1 MTENTTISERNNA
14 NQERKK
20 VNLGPNKNL
29 LILHFTVFVWGFTGI
44 LGQLISISAVN
55 LVWYRVLIASFS
67 LFLYFKF
74 NKTAFKIDRNT
85 VIKLGLTGALVG
97 GHWILFF
104 ASIKLSTVPVTLVC
118 LSSITLFTAIFE
130 PIINKKRTSKMEII
144 AGVFIVIGI
153 ILIFKFETKYTKGII
168 AGLISAVLAS
178 LFSIINSR
186 QVQRL
191 EAPVIAFYELSG
203 TLLWITIYLFITG
216 GVAEFAIPK
225 PADLGYLVLLGTVC
239 TSLAYVAGVSVMREL
254 SAFRVALITNLEPV
268 YGIIMAFLFF
278 GDMNKMSVGF
288 WVGSVIILSTIFLFP
303 VAQKQVTKRR
313 NR

>member
-1 MTENTTISERNNA
+1 MPSNVQ
-14 NQERKK
+14 NQG
-20 VNLGPNKNL
+20 LNKNL
-29 LILHFTVFVWGFTGI
+29 LILHFTVFIWGFTGI

-55 LVWYRVLIASFS
+55 LVWYRVMIASFS

-74 NKTAFKIDRNT
+74 NKTAFKLSRKT
-85 VIKLGLTGALVG
+85 ALKLALTGALVG

-130 PIINKKRTSKMEII
+130 PIINKKQTSKLEVI

-153 ILIFKFETKYTKGII
+153 TLIFKFETQYTKGII
-168 AGLISAVLAS
+168 AGLVSAVLAS
-178 LFSIINSR
+178 LFSIINGR
-186 QVQRL
+186 HVQKI

-203 TLLWITIYLFITG
+203 AFLWITLYLLGTIG
-216 GVAEFAIPK
+216 LSGLVIPK
-225 PADLGYLVLLGTVC
+225 LSDIGYLLLLGTVC

-278 GDMNKMSVGF
+278 NNTSTMSAGF
-288 WVGSVIILSTIFLFP
+288 WAGAAIVLSTIFLFP
-303 VAQKQVTKRR
+303 VAQKQVTKHR